1 MSADRTRA
9 ARLLGAALLM
19 VAAGACARGGGSA
32 AQQPVR
38 PHYLEG
44 VPLIPQ
50 SLITDTAGPPDA
62 EHRGLAM
69 QLPMDSVVAFYR
81 RELPARGWRVM
92 GGTADTGQV
101 SMYLV
106 NDSLTL
112 WVLIHKLGSLAT
124 EYSLTAARK
133 PK

>member
-1 MSADRTRA
+1 MRRTGFA
-9 ARLLGAALLM
+9 LLLLAGAA
-19 VAAGACARGGGSA
+19 CSRGGETP
-32 AQQPVR
+32 AQQTVR
-38 PHYLEG
+38 PHFLEG

-69 QLPMDSVVAFYR
+69 QLPLDSVVAFYR

-92 GGTADTGQV
+92 GGTSDTGRV
-101 SMYLV
+101 SMYLE

-112 WVLIHKLGSLAT
+112 WVLIHKLGPLAT
-124 EYSLTAARK
+124 EYSLTAARRQK
-133 PK
+133 